1 MHRIA
6 ARLLFVFAASGLSAL
21 DFWDDKAPGP
31 LADELVAAMTTPELA
46 SQALMLAFPDPVP
59 DQNILDWIGARSLGG
74 VKFFGWNAGTPVQ
87 VAEASA
93 ALQARSQ
100 KTRFRIPL
108 LVATDQEGGWV
119 RHIKGATTTTA
130 GNLSLGSSGLPSDAY
145 QTARLIGA
153 ELREMGV
160 NMNFAPSVDL
170 YTNAANTVIG
180 PRSFGRDPV
189 EAGVLGMAFF
199 RGLQS
204 RGVIATAKHFP
215 GHGDTADDSH
225 GILPII
231 HVDKATLEKRELV
244 PYKMLIAEGLGAVMS
259 AHIAYPEVAGNG
271 LPASLSPELIDGLLR
286 RDLGYQG
293 VVITDDL
300 YMEGARPNGW
310 TIAQAAERALEAGND
325 LMLVSKPDW
334 AQMGAWQALV
344 SRADRDPV
352 FLERL
357 RTSVKRVL
365 LLKLHALKGPGAV
378 PLAPRGQDL
387 AIPAAGADDLVLGT
401 TARGAT
407 LLASASLPWKTAD
420 GAPLVVTP
428 YEGAYRAIAQRYPG
442 ATQLSYSY
450 EFFNSD
456 PAVAQQIAVR
466 VAAAR
471 RTVFVLATPGGLD
484 YLKAL
489 EPWKDKIAVVSLLS
503 PVYLKDLPWVRDAVA
518 VFGTNAAA
526 FDVAAAVL
534 AGEIQASGRLPLRF
548 GAFPGEPAKP

>member
-1 MHRIA
+1 MQRIFPCLFFLIA
-6 ARLLFVFAASGLSAL
+6 AGLPAL

-31 LADELVAAMTTPELA
+31 LADELVAALSTPELA
-46 SQALMLAFPDPVP
+46 SQVLMLAFADPSPDPA
-59 DQNILDWIGARSLGG
+59 ILGWIETRSLGG

-87 VAEASA
+87 VAEAAA

-100 KTRFRIPL
+100 KTRFHIPL

-119 RHIKGATTTTA
+119 RHIKGGTTTTA

-145 QTARLIGA
+145 QTGRLIGS

-204 RGVIATAKHFP
+204 EGVIATAKHFP

-225 GILPII
+225 GSLPVL
-231 HVDKATLEKRELV
+231 HVDRATLETRELV
-244 PYKMLIAEGLGAVMS
+244 PYKMLIAEGLEAVMS
-259 AHIAYPEVAGNG
+259 GHIAYPDVAGNG

-286 RDLGYQG
+286 QSLGFQG
-293 VVITDDL
+293 VVLTDDL

-325 LMLVSKPDW
+325 LMLVSKPAW
-334 AQMGAWQALV
+334 AQTAAWESLV
-344 SRADRDPV
+344 NRADREPA
-352 FLERL
+352 FLEKLKGAVR
-357 RTSVKRVL
+357 RVL
-365 LLKLHALKGPGAV
+365 VLKLRALKGPHAV
-378 PLAPRGQDL
+378 PLAPRSQSL
-387 AIPAAGADDLVLGT
+387 AIPAAGADALVLGT
-401 TARGAT
+401 TARGTT
-407 LLASASLPWKTAD
+407 LLASTSLPWKAED

-428 YEGAYRAIAQRYPG
+428 YEGAYRAVAQRYPG
-442 ATQLSYSY
+442 ASMLSYSY
-450 EFFNSD
+450 EFFSSD
-456 PAVAQQIAVR
+456 VAVGQQIASR
-466 VAAAR
+466 VAAAK
-471 RTVFVLATPGGLD
+471 RTVFVLATPGGLT
-484 YLKAL
+484 YLRAL

-503 PVYLKDLPWVRDAVA
+503 PVYLRDLPWVKDAVA

-534 AGEIQASGRLPLRF
+534 AGEILPTGRLPLRF
-548 GAFPGEPAKP
+548 GAFPAGTSKP